1 MIRESDI
8 LTDADV
14 AKLAHL
20 HICTFQ
26 RRMQKGFKQGEIDF
40 AQARPMMNGGRR
52 FWLREDVERVI
63 RDRVTKGGKKL

>member
-20 HICTFQ
+20 SLCTFQ
-26 RRMQKGFKQGEIDF
+26 RRMQKGFKPGEIDF
-40 AQARPMMNGGRR
+40 AQARPMRNGDRR
-52 FWLREDVERVI
+52 FWLREDVEKVI
-63 RDRVTKGGKKL
+63 RDRVTKGGQRA

>member
-26 RRMQKGFKQGEIDF
+26 RRMQNGFNPGEIDF
-40 AQARPMMNGGRR
+40 TQARPMRNGDRR

-63 RDRVTKGGKKL
+63 RDRVTKEGSKS